1 MPPEATALKRT
12 LLKTRTGSKGA
23 IIEMARV
30 SLQLVTLILPDK
42 DRGNVIILYHVH
54 INNMLYS
61 IPSVYRDNVI

>member
-1 MPPEATALKRT
+1 
-12 LLKTRTGSKGA
+12 
-23 IIEMARV
+23 MARV